1 MLEQLIPP
9 SHLPIG
15 VERVVYLEL
24 IMPAGVAFIGKV
36 AGGRLD
42 NAEVFIPIPIDS
54 FWRVVIVFVGLQT
67 SQSHNLSMDCDATLN
82 SVVWPILAAKFVYA
96 FAK

>member
-1 MLEQLIPP
+1 MLEELVPA

-15 VERVVYLEL
+15 VERVVDLEL
-24 IMPAGVAFIGKV
+24 IMRAGFTFIGKI

-42 NAEVFIPIPIDS
+42 NAEIFIPIPIDS
-54 FWRVVIVFVGLQT
+54 FWRVVRVFVGLQT

-82 SVVWPILAAKFVYA
+82 SVVWPILETRFV
-96 FAK
+96 